1 VHPVDSSNRKSRT
14 HDLVSKPSLGPT
26 GHLPSIAKTDFAHQP
41 SWRRTTR
48 IRRKISHLRKV
59 RRSCPRFRI
68 LADASVDVFGFKI
81 ANKQALTPEL
91 ARLQSEIH
99 DLRSRLQALGILRM
113 THSND
118 SMAALPASSLWMHL
132 SEQMEEIISLAS
144 ALPRSVDHSS
154 VQVALDSFFSEID
167 ASQDALRQLGQLC
180 TLSVVINENDGLLSD
195 LLEHI
200 DRRNN

>member
-1 VHPVDSSNRKSRT
+1 
-14 HDLVSKPSLGPT
+14 
-26 GHLPSIAKTDFAHQP
+26 
-41 SWRRTTR
+41 
-48 IRRKISHLRKV
+48 
-59 RRSCPRFRI
+59 
-68 LADASVDVFGFKI
+68 
-81 ANKQALTPEL
+81 
-91 ARLQSEIH
+91 
-99 DLRSRLQALGILRM
+99 
-113 THSND
+113 
-118 SMAALPASSLWMHL
+118 MAVLPASSLWMHL

-200 DRRNN
+200 DSFPSLPTEILASSYSPSLDVPPEEQLMERLQFIEGRIDNMHAALAAVSEFPVAISECERIQQTWRESIATSERATVYRKKQSTIPG